1 MTAFFS
7 EIKGFIQ
14 KEKSYIFLL
23 VLIVFFYALAFTMH
37 QAVKKSDLG
46 SSLGL
51 TEEELA
57 IQKEKEEIKAR
68 LDEFSDDP
76 QAVQDRLAD
85 HPKLSGLAQMFILL
99 FTFFFGV
106 GIALSLLDLRRWLIT
121 KEFIPGVHRTLAVT
135 WGVSEIIK
143 VVILF
148 FGWSILLNIALA
160 FLKLGFSQTIDASTL
175 IMFHTLLLD
184 VISIWI
190 IASAIRK
197 TGSQFQDL
205 GFSRLLSRRLVFLA
219 KEIWMGIRIYL
230 SIFPILLGILFF
242 LVFVASFFAYEP
254 PPHPLAEMLL
264 EKKVLSPWIVLLS
277 VLVACVF
284 GPIVE
289 EVFFRG
295 FFYPALKKYWGAGWT
310 TVLTAALFALVHENI
325 FAFLPIFF
333 LGVVLCH
340 LYERRRD
347 LAACISLHMIHNTVF
362 IAYFFLVKSI
372 LSSAGP

>member
-1 MTAFFS
+1 MDFFS
-7 EIKGFIQ
+7 EIKEFLR

-51 TEEELA
+51 TAEELS

-68 LDEFSDDP
+68 LDEFSDHP
-76 QAVQDRLAD
+76 EAVQDRLAD
-85 HPKLSGLAQMFILL
+85 HPKLSGLTQIFILL

-106 GIALSLLDLRRWLIT
+106 GIAFNLLDLRRWILT

-143 VVILF
+143 VIILF
-148 FGWSILLNIALA
+148 FGWSVLLNIALA
-160 FLKLGFSQTIDASTL
+160 FLKLGFSQSVDASTL
-175 IMFHTLLLD
+175 VMFHTLLLD
-184 VISIWI
+184 VISIWM
-190 IASAIRK
+190 IASAVQR

-205 GFSRLLSRRLVFLA
+205 GFSRLFSRRLVFLA
-219 KEIWMGIRIYL
+219 KEIWVGIRTYL
-230 SIFPILLGILFF
+230 YIFPILLGILFLF
-242 LVFVASFFAYEP
+242 VFVTSFFAYEP
-254 PPHPLAEMLL
+254 PPHPLAEMQL
-264 EKKVLSPWIVLLS
+264 EKKALSPWIVLLS

-295 FFYPALKKYWGAGWT
+295 FFYPALKKYWGVGWT

-333 LGVVLCH
+333 LGIVLCH